1 MEKKDEDCILIN
13 GYRIKLAKLTDEKL
27 DALVTK
33 ADELVQTYEKQL
45 KVNAEMTDAIRR
57 QLQNAKQELEGWRT
71 LRVVYRARR
80 ALLEKEVEDGK
91 DQA

>member
-33 ADELVQTYEKQL
+33 ADELVHTYEKQL
-45 KVNAEMTDAIRR
+45 KVNAEMADAIRR

-71 LRVVYRARR
+71 LRVVYRARQ
-80 ALLEKEVEDGK
+80 ALLKEVKDGK

>member
-1 MEKKDEDCILIN
+1 MSESEDCILIN
-13 GYRIKLAKLTDEKL
+13 GYRIKLARLTDEKL

-45 KVNAEMTDAIRR
+45 KVNAEMAEAIRM
-57 QLQNAKQELEGWRT
+57 QLQSAKQELEGWRT
-71 LRVVYRARR
+71 LRVVYRARQ
-80 ALLEKEVEDGK
+80 ALLEKEAEDGK